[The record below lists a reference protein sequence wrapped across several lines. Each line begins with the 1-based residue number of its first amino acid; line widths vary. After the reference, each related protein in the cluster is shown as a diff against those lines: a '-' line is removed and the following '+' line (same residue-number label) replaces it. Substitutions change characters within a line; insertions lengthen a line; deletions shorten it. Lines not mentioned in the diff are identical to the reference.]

1 MTKCAS
7 SPPRFTRRRRLVLAA
22 TLPTDTRRTA
32 DRVLAVCAVS
42 VAIWLF
48 GNPAHAQDAPASR
61 PVEFGVMAGGVG
73 VTGQFR
79 GRISS
84 GPAAGAEAQFSL
96 SPHWLA
102 LRADV
107 MYQGINN
114 YQITC
119 HPDPNFCSLDG
130 NATRVVSGGVGV
142 VARLNAPDARWSPY
156 VVAGIATYYV
166 DKSDSFLMATVRT
179 NPFGWQGGLGIEVRS
194 SRHVFFAEMRYMTI
208 APGGVVP
215 IMVGMRF

>member
-1 MTKCAS
+1 VRNI
-7 SPPRFTRRRRLVLAA
+7 RFGSGRRRRLGLGSTVPIDRRRPAERFLA
-22 TLPTDTRRTA
+22 L
-32 DRVLAVCAVS
+32 CAVS
-42 VAIWLF
+42 TAIWLL
-48 GNPAHAQDAPASR
+48 GNPARAQDARASR

-84 GPAAGAEAQFSL
+84 GPAAGAEAQFHL
-96 SPHWLA
+96 SPRWLA
-102 LRADV
+102 LRADL
-107 MYQGINN
+107 MYMSIANFQTPCAPG
-114 YQITC
+114 
-119 HPDPNFCSLDG
+119 FCSMIS
-130 NATRVVSGGVGV
+130 NETRVMSGGLGV
-142 VARLNAPDARWSPY
+142 VARLGAPDARWSPY
-156 VVAGIATYYV
+156 VIGGIATYHV

-194 SRHVFFAEMRYMTI
+194 PKRAFFAEMRYMTI